1 MRKCLT
7 FALSSV
13 LICPGATRCDQEV
26 AAIAKATD
34 MRKADVETVLDAFF
48 DYVGDES
55 KRGDKV
61 GWPCFGNFSASQ
73 RAARTGRNPQTGEP
87 VQIAASTAMKFSAS
101 KALKEK
107 LNG

>member
-1 MRKCLT
+1 M
-7 FALSSV
+7 ASV
-13 LICPGATRCDQEV
+13 SKADTVD
-26 AAIAKATD
+26 AIAKATD
-34 MRKADVETVLDAFF
+34 MRKADVETVLDTFF
-48 DYVGDES
+48 DYVGDAA

-61 GWPCFGNFSASQ
+61 GWPSFGNFSASQ